1 MSYFLFNGVNS
12 DELGLMVTSP
22 PVRPTWKPESTEFT
36 FAGNS
41 VKYVQKSK
49 TYGNQTMTIQTFI
62 DDISPENLQ
71 KIYNSIQG
79 EGKLWLSSS
88 PAEYLEVIAEPPDIK
103 AVAYLAGECSFKF
116 TVKPF
121 ARAVNPTIVEINS
134 QNSYKQVNNSG
145 TLYSEPLISFVS
157 FANQEI
163 KINVNGA
170 DFTVI
175 HPDGCTFD
183 STIFID
189 CEEQIVYFQRPE
201 GTLHTCMQYTTGDLP
216 LLHIGSNYVQYSGA
230 VQDFKINVKE
240 RFL

>member
-12 DELGLMVTSP
+12 NELGLMVTSP
-22 PVRPTWKPESTEFT
+22 PVRPTWKLENTTFT
-36 FAGNS
+36 LAGRS
-41 VKYVQKSK
+41 VKYYQKSS
-49 TYGNQTMTIQTFI
+49 TYESQTMTIETFL

-88 PAEYLEVIAEPPDIK
+88 PEEYLEVIAHPPDIK
-103 AVAYLAGECSFKF
+103 SVAYRAGECKLKF

-145 TLYSEPLISFVS
+145 TVFSEPEISFIS
-157 FANQEI
+157 FANQDI

-170 DFTVI
+170 DFIVT
-175 HPDGCTFD
+175 HPECCTFD

-201 GTLHTCMQYTTGDLP
+201 GTIHTCMQYTTGDLP
-216 LLHIGSNYVQYSGA
+216 LLHTGDNYISYLGA
-230 VQDFKINVKE
+230 VKDFKINVKE